1 MGDYDLGALI
11 VMAHLARE
19 FDRLRG
25 LRRTRD
31 VGVEGLSV
39 LSTWARF
46 YNQDATRKWPPR
58 ILAMVDRLVYG
69 EHMSSAN

>member
-1 MGDYDLGALI
+1 MTLRISDPLGRK
-11 VMAHLARE
+11 VPSYCQSSP
-19 FDRLRG
+19 
-25 LRRTRD
+25 
-31 VGVEGLSV
+31 VKYPLSV